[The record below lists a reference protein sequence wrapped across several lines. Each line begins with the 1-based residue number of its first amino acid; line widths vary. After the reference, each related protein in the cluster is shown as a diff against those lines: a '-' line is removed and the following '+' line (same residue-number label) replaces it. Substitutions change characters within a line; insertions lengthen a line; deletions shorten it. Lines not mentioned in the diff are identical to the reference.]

1 MVIFH
6 RFLYVY
12 KRPGIPYK
20 AKLLGTHRAL
30 KSTTESPLFD

>member
-6 RFLYVY
+6 RFFYVY
-12 KRPGIPYK
+12 KRPGIHN

-30 KSTTESPLFD
+30 KLTTESPLFE